1 MEFSYGELVKQ
12 ISEDRFGRMMFT
24 VYNFAEEDGWVN
36 EIGVFRRTRYG
47 FDDFEMM
54 KLVIPAEESQSLRD
68 GDKETVDYYNGFKKY
83 VENELQNI
91 PNIAVF
97 VIADI
102 GGVFIVKPKDAALK
116 LNFDEK

>member
-36 EIGVFRRTRYG
+36 EIGMFRHERYG

-54 KLVIPAEESQSLRD
+54 KLVIPATESRD
-68 GDKETVDYYNGFKKY
+68 DHKRIITHNY
-83 VENELQNI
+83 ENI
-91 PNIAVF
+91 KI
-97 VIADI
+97 
-102 GGVFIVKPKDAALK
+102 
-116 LNFDEK
+116 